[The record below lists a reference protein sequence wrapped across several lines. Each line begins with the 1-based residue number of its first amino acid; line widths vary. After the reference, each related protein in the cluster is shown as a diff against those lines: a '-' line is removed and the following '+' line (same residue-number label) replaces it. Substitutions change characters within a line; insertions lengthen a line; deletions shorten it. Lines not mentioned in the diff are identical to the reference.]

1 MATTVHLMSI
11 IDPTEFAATTS
22 LEELHE
28 ALARFGVD
36 PGWAKREP
44 SLWPAPRKG
53 FKPAHW
59 SYASGRA
66 ALEAAARFVS
76 TEFAERRNL
85 ILFNPVEGNRYAT
98 SRTLIS
104 AYQMVLAGETA
115 RSHRH
120 TPNALRLVMDAGP
133 DTYTIVEGK
142 RLPMIAGDVL
152 LTPNWHWH
160 GHANEGGQNALWID
174 FLDVPMM
181 HFIDG
186 GMFFERHPD
195 GIEGTAPIEPHSP
208 MRFARSDWMQALDAA
223 DEHRPGERCVTLG
236 PPCLDTIGLQ
246 MFRLEPAGD
255 SAATRG
261 PAAVHA
267 RTTASIIYAV
277 ADGRGE
283 TLIGEE
289 RFAWARGDVFV
300 VPAWWPHEHLALER
314 SHLLRVSDEPF
325 LERLHWLR
333 TENQPVPTA
342 AERLGPVSR

>member
-1 MATTVHLMSI
+1 MHIMGTT
-11 IDPTEFAATTS
+11 DPAEFAATTS
-22 LEELHE
+22 LDDLHR
-28 ALARFGVD
+28 ALERFGVD

-44 SLWPAPRKG
+44 SLWPSPRQG

-59 SYASGRA
+59 SYTSGRA
-66 ALEAAARFVS
+66 ALEAASRFVS

-85 ILFNPVEGNRYAT
+85 ILFNPVQGNRYAT

-133 DTYTIVEGK
+133 DTFTIVEGH
-142 RLPMIAGDVL
+142 RLPMVAGDVL

-160 GHANEGGQNALWID
+160 GHANEGPQNAFWID

-186 GMFFERHPD
+186 GMFFERHPE
-195 GIEGTAPIEPHSP
+195 GIESAAPIEHDAS
-208 MRFARSDWMQALDAA
+208 MRFARADWMAALDAA
-223 DEHRPGERCVTLG
+223 SDDHPGERRVTLG

-246 MFRLEPAGD
+246 MMRLDPPTQ
-255 SAATRG
+255 SA
-261 PAAVHA
+261 PVVHA

-277 ADGRGE
+277 ADGSGE
-283 TLIGEE
+283 TLIGDE

-300 VPAWWPHEHLALER
+300 VPAWWPHAHGAHER
-314 SHLLRVSDEPF
+314 SHLLRVTDEPF

-333 TENQPVPTA
+333 SEDQPVPA
-342 AERLGPVSR
+342 ALARLAPVSR